1 MITHEHVVEMMKA
14 AIRATQDLPMFVSV
28 CVLCVCVSDEDL
40 TVLVTM
46 IIIIII
52 ALLKCA

>member
-28 CVLCVCVSDEDL
+28 CVCVCEGDV
-40 TVLVTM
+40 TV
-46 IIIIII
+46 
-52 ALLKCA
+52 